1 MNTNDKIIEAIGEL
15 EYHIGVNQYG
25 VGFSSDS
32 VNRAISILKS
42 ILEEDAPDAAYEE
55 WFTKLWNGYP
65 SQQWDGSSAPA
76 RSKTVC
82 KDRFPKTCRKH
93 GATPEQCVKAIAA
106 YVRTCREHKQYIKG
120 LETILKTQPV
130 WVDYLEGK

>member
-1 MNTNDKIIEAIGEL
+1 MRNRDGIIEAIGLLRAHML
-15 EYHIGVNQYG
+15 ECDMYMPHFDGLEK
-25 VGFSSDS
+25 
-32 VNRAISILKS
+32 AIATLES

-55 WFTKLWNGYP
+55 WFNKLWNGYP
-65 SQQWDGSSAPA
+65 QQQWDGSSAPA

-106 YVRTCREHKQYIKG
+106 YVRTCRERKQYIKG

-130 WVDYLEGK
+130 WVDYLEER